1 MITLN
6 KVGGQV
12 NTATASFDV
21 SKTEDIVNLPKEGV
35 PNCSTAIDWS
45 TGDIYFFDLENNLWK
60 KVQ

>member
-6 KVGGQV
+6 KIGGQV

-21 SKTEDIVNLPKEGV
+21 SKTEDIVNLPTEGV

-45 TGDIYFFDLENNLWK
+45 TGEVYFFDLENSIWK
-60 KVQ
+60 KVP